1 MNAAEKDAVYCNNAV
16 TLLRRDWRPFINR
29 ERYIFNTQY
38 LDSMQSMEKIQASF
52 KDKKF
57 IDLVE
62 FDPLGI
68 MEVYKNA
75 LIEELTKNPPKAEL
89 KATDPT
95 AISEKK
101 KDIELLKNRRI
112 VEGDISRLNKQINL
126 PPHKLDSSN
135 FKGNVDEFDKMK
147 LDENDPEDLSF
158 YEQDIQRLNYEM
170 AGQSLI
176 NNVMKLTRFDLDTI
190 SDLTRNILAVKAI
203 SLQTYVDKMTGEIKQ
218 RYIFPQTAYGIF
230 GNSKDGHDNICQ
242 GWQDNI
248 TLMEWLQQVGNDF
261 DWNRD
266 WKKILWA
273 INFCSP
279 GDTYTGFIR
288 NSMSYD
294 CFGNDAWMAEGEL
307 THGEPRL
314 LEWSMALTY
323 KVTAGYIEWN
333 TWEATATYLKEKQ
346 TGKLVDIIPYM
357 YDLKARKQVK
367 EYEKESRYQ
376 QQWYGC
382 NFLATSSI
390 TQYIWN
396 FSKVYYQQLY
406 GANDEYAAGSCIF
419 YQEQGKSA
427 VEIAKPYIRIANF
440 AFYRLLWVITKAKPD
455 SDVVVLDEM
464 IQVSKGLQKIYPQL
478 NTNNTNSLVEN
489 IFKQYIKFREENM
502 IEVRA
507 FPQVDGRTIPQ
518 MPSLERKHNGLDPIA
533 SAMQV
538 TVSWAEQQISSKIGI
553 NPMRIGANPPS
564 RESNKSEN
572 ETIAASINSTGY
584 VYRMLQAVKSRFA
597 TRILT
602 YAQDI
607 IKFKESVPYKWL
619 LTLMGDEAFNG
630 LKQLEDFCPHRYAMF
645 VGDYNVDM
653 EKARVVQAADVALG
667 KGELGYDQWFM
678 ISQTDDPKKA
688 VKLLTL
694 AKRKKDKIERKR
706 QLQDQQTSHQN
717 KMQEIAAEKDLEN
730 TKGQWNLRVKEK
742 EVEGF
747 KYVADKQA
755 ESRIEVKEI
764 GVKHEPEKA
773 AAKAESGKELINAKE
788 NAKHQEPFPVAP

>member
-1 MNAAEKDAVYCNNAV
+1 MD
-16 TLLRRDWRPFINR
+16 
-29 ERYIFNTQY
+29 
-38 LDSMQSMEKIQASF
+38 KIMASF

-57 IDLVE
+57 LKLIE

-68 MEVYKNA
+68 MEAYKNA

-95 AISEKK
+95 AISDKK
-101 KDIELLKNRRI
+101 KDIELLRSRKI

-126 PPHKLDSSN
+126 PPHKLDSSD

-176 NNVMKLTRFDLDTI
+176 NNIMKLCRFDLDLL

-203 SLQTYVDKMTGEIKQ
+203 SFQVYVDKSTGEIKQ

-230 GNSKDGHDNICQ
+230 GNSKDGHDNVCQ

-248 TLMEWLQQVGNDF
+248 TVMQWLQQAGNDF
-261 DWNRD
+261 DWVKD
-266 WKKILWA
+266 WRRLLWA

-279 GDTYTGFIR
+279 SDTYTGFVR
-288 NSMSYD
+288 DGLPYD
-294 CFGNDAWMAEGEL
+294 CFGNDEWMAEGGL
-307 THGEPRL
+307 TGKSRL
-314 LEWSMALTY
+314 MEWTIALTY
-323 KVTAGYIEWN
+323 KVSGGYVEWN
-333 TWEATATYLKEKQ
+333 TWEATKTYLKEKD
-346 TGKLVDIIPYM
+346 TGRVIDIVPYSF
-357 YDLKARKQVK
+357 DLKSRKQIK
-367 EYEKESRYQ
+367 EYEKESFYQ
-376 QQWYGC
+376 QQWYC
-382 NFLATSSI
+382 ANFLTTSSI
-390 TQYIWN
+390 TQYIFN
-396 FSKVYYQQLY
+396 FSKVSYQHLH
-406 GANDEYAAGSCIF
+406 GANDEYSSGSCIF

-427 VEIAKPYIRIANF
+427 VEIAMPYIRIANF

-455 SDVVVLDEM
+455 SDVIILDEM

-478 NTNNTNSLVEN
+478 NTSNANLLIEN
-489 IFKQYIKFREENM
+489 IFKQYMKFREENF

-507 FPQVDGRTIPQ
+507 YPQIDGRTSPNLPNI
-518 MPSLERKHNGLDPIA
+518 ERKHNGLDPIA
-533 SAMQV
+533 AAMQV
-538 TVSWAEQQISSKIGI
+538 TTNWAEQQISQKIGI

-572 ETIAASINSTGY
+572 ESIAASINTTGY
-584 VYRMLQAVKSRFA
+584 VYRMLQGVKSRFA
-597 TRILT
+597 TRVLT
-602 YAQDI
+602 FAQDI
-607 IKFKESVPYKWL
+607 IKFKESIPYKWL
-619 LTLMGDEAFNG
+619 LTLMGNEAFDG

-653 EKARVVQAADVALG
+653 DKSRVVQAADVALS
-667 KGELGYDQWFM
+667 KGELGYDQWWY
-678 ISQTDDPKKA
+678 ITQSEDPKRA

-706 QLQDQQTSHQN
+706 QVQDMQMQHQN

-730 TKGQWNLRVKEK
+730 TKGQWALKVKEK

-747 KYVADKQA
+747 KYAADTQA
-755 ESRIEVKEI
+755 QSRIEVKQI
-764 GVKHEPEKA
+764 GVNAEPQKA
-773 AAKAESGKELINAKE
+773 EAKTESGKQLARE
-788 NAKHQEPFPVAP
+788 NENLKNQEPFPVAP